1 MSTAT
6 QVINSAAR
14 AIGIKRL
21 GVALSTEE
29 LDDNTDLLREMLTE
43 WQAGGIKFKYN
54 LPAAPADELEEW
66 DWSTSHIKLQFALR
80 LAINYSVVPT
90 PILMDQADLAC
101 RNALDRI
108 TNLENI
114 QKPSIMPIGS
124 GNQDI
129 SWDQRQ
135 FYINRDRN
143 AISDNSGVTFEDAEG
158 GDIVKHASNNSPIL
172 GGNP

>member
-1 MSTAT
+1 MSTAQ

-14 AIGIKRL
+14 ALGIKRL
-21 GVALSTEE
+21 GIDLSAEE
-29 LDDNTDLLREMLTE
+29 LADNTDLLREMLAE

-54 LPAAPADELEEW
+54 LPLLPTDELEEW
-66 DWSTSHIKLQFALR
+66 DWSTSHIKLQYSLR
-80 LAINYSVVPT
+80 LAINYSVDPT
-90 PILMDQADLAC
+90 AILIDQADRAC

-108 TNLENI
+108 TCLENI

-143 AISDNSGVTFEDAEG
+143 AIADNSGVTFEDAEG

>member
-1 MSTAT
+1 MSTAQ

-14 AIGIKRL
+14 ALGVKRL

-29 LDDNTDLLREMLTE
+29 LDDNTDLLREMLLE
-43 WQAGGIKFKYN
+43 WQAGGVKFKYN
-54 LPAAPADELEEW
+54 IPTDPADELDER

-80 LAINYSVVPT
+80 LAINYSVIPT
-90 PILMDQADLAC
+90 QILFDQADTASRLA
-101 RNALDRI
+101 LSRI

-135 FYINRDRN
+135 FYINRDRA
-143 AISDNSGVTFEDAEG
+143 AIADNSGVTFEDAEG

>member
-1 MSTAT
+1 MSSAT
-6 QVINSAAR
+6 QVINSSAR
-14 AIGIKRL
+14 ALGVKRL
-21 GVALSTEE
+21 GVDLSVEE
-29 LDDNTDLLREMLTE
+29 LTDNTDLLREMLLE
-43 WQAGGIKFKYN
+43 WQAGGTKFKYN
-54 LPAAPADELEEW
+54 IPLLPTDELEEW

-80 LAINYSVVPT
+80 LAINYSVDPT
-90 PILMDQADLAC
+90 PSLVNQADIAC

-135 FYINRDRN
+135 FYINRDRA
-143 AISDNSGVTFEDAEG
+143 AIADNSGVTLEDAEG
-158 GDIVKHASNNSPIL
+158 GDIVKHASDSSPIL
-172 GGNP
+172 GGS

>member
-1 MSTAT
+1 MSTAS

-14 AIGIKRL
+14 ALGIKRL

-29 LDDNTDLLREMLTE
+29 LDDNTDLLREMLLE
-43 WQAGGIKFKYN
+43 WQAGGTKFKYN
-54 LPAAPADELEEW
+54 IPTESDDELEEW

-143 AISDNSGVTFEDAEG
+143 AIADNSGVTLEDAEG
-158 GDIVKHASNNSPIL
+158 GDIVRHASDRSPIL
-172 GGNP
+172 GGN

>member
-14 AIGIKRL
+14 ALGIKRL
-21 GVALSTEE
+21 GVDLSTEE
-29 LDDNTDLLREMLTE
+29 LNDNTDLLREMLTE

-54 LPAAPADELEEW
+54 LPAVPADELEEW

-80 LAINYSVVPT
+80 LAINYSIVAT
-90 PILMDQADLAC
+90 QALMNQADLAC
-101 RNALDRI
+101 RNALSRI

-143 AISDNSGVTFEDAEG
+143 AIADNSGVTFEDAEG

-172 GGNP
+172 GGN

>member
-14 AIGIKRL
+14 ALGIKRL
-21 GVALSTEE
+21 GVDLSTEE
-29 LDDNTDLLREMLTE
+29 LNDNTDLLREMLTE

-54 LPAAPADELEEW
+54 LPADPADELEEW

-80 LAINYSVVPT
+80 LAINYSIVAT
-90 PILMDQADLAC
+90 QALMNQADLAC
-101 RNALDRI
+101 RNALNRI

-129 SWDQRQ
+129 SWDQSQ

-143 AISDNSGVTFEDAEG
+143 AIADNSGVTFEDAEG